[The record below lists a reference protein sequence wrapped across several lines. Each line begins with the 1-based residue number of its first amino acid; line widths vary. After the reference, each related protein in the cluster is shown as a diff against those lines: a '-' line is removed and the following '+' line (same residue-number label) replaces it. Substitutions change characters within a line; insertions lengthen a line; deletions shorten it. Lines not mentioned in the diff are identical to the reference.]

1 MALILRLE
9 DLNQKQQIS
18 TLNTNKVDVKTYNAG
33 MNEVNTKLQQL
44 QADLTKGVSDAKA
57 YADTLVNGLKN
68 NEIKALQNAINVL
81 NGDVNTKGSV
91 DYKIHQAV
99 EAIIGGAPDTL
110 NTLKEIVD
118 YIQKNDVSIENLIAA
133 VKQSVANLVDNASA
147 DYNTLGKIE
156 ARIKEVV
163 AAHKTDVENINKS
176 IEVAVESIPAYAF
189 EKDLAI
195 SANDTVTLSKVP
207 FGDVM
212 NGAATIYYT
221 DSQGNI
227 VEICEVTVAK
237 DPTDKTGK
245 VYKLGLTDEAK
256 TAFAEQL
263 KTAKAMLGY
272 FWRPIDNK

>member
-9 DLNQKQQIS
+9 DLNQKQEIS
-18 TLNTNKVDVKTYNAG
+18 TLNTNKVDVKTFNTG

-44 QADLTKGVSDAKA
+44 QTDLTKGISDAKA

-68 NEIKALQNAINVL
+68 NEIKALQDAINVL
-81 NGDVNTKGSV
+81 NGDAKTKGSV
-91 DYKIHQAV
+91 DHKIHQAV
-99 EAIIGGAPDTL
+99 ETIIGGAPDTL
-110 NTLKEIVD
+110 DTLKEIVE
-118 YIQKNDVSIENLIAA
+118 YIQKNDVNIENLIAA
-133 VKQSVANLVDNASA
+133 VKQSVTNVVGDASVDFN
-147 DYNTLGKIE
+147 NLGKVE

-176 IEVAVESIPAYAF
+176 IETAVESIPAYAF
-189 EKDLAI
+189 EKDLAV

-207 FGDVM
+207 FGDIM
-212 NGAATIYYT
+212 NGAATLYYT

-237 DPTDKTGK
+237 DAGDKSGK
-245 VYKLGLTDEAK
+245 VFKLGLTDEAK
-256 TAFAEQL
+256 KAYAEQL
-263 KTAKAMLGY
+263 KSAKAMLGY